1 MKGISAAVPAGGRTG
16 AVLAAA
22 ALILVGA
29 VSASCS
35 PADEG
40 PTLSEGGVP
49 RIVFEQEDVHFGE
62 AAPADRVEYEFSF
75 RNAGDAP
82 LVISDISAKTLEG
95 C

>member
-1 MKGISAAVPAGGRTG
+1 MKGISAAVLACGRKG

-22 ALILVGA
+22 ALILAGA

-40 PTLSEGGVP
+40 PTLSQGGGP

-62 AAPADRVEYEFSF
+62 AAPADRIEYEFGF
-75 RNAGDAP
+75 RNAGGAP
-82 LVISDISAKTLEG
+82 LVISDISTKTLEG